1 MTEQN
6 KIKKGAKAPSFTL
19 SNQDGGKVSLKNFLN
34 KYVVLYFYPRDN
46 TSGCTLEA
54 QDFSARSED
63 FKKLNAVILG
73 ISPDN
78 CQSHQKFILKYDL
91 GITLLSDPEKKVLEK
106 YGVWQI
112 KKMYGKESFGVVRST
127 FLISPDG
134 KIADMWTRVKVD
146 GHADKVMLALVE
158 HQKRKK

>member
-1 MTEQN
+1 
-6 KIKKGAKAPSFTL
+6 
-19 SNQDGGKVSLKNFLN
+19 
-34 KYVVLYFYPRDN
+34 VLYFYPRDN